1 LIPQGAA
8 PRRASR
14 PLTGTLGKR
23 LQRPL
28 VLEVLED
35 RRCPSG
41 GYLFVD
47 SFNTRDVLRYDEAT
61 GAFVNEFAKQNS
73 GGLYSSVDMD
83 FGPGHNLY
91 VSNGLFSNQNR
102 PNDVLKFRGTDGA
115 FLSDFADSGQLT
127 DPRGII
133 FGPDGNLYVA
143 DGLDHGQVLRYDGTT
158 GAFIDTFVAPDSGG
172 LSHPA
177 QMLFGPDNN
186 LYVDCGDKSEVLRY
200 NGTTGTFID
209 VFVRPHDG
217 GLDHGV
223 SMAFGPD
230 GNLYVANTQLN
241 LATGGGILRYN
252 GQTGAFMNTF
262 VPAGSGG
269 MLKPFSILFGPSGNV
284 YIGSAGA
291 ATGSQTAEPH
301 TSTVLRFDGA
311 NGAFLGTF
319 VGPDSGGLRYPAAL
333 LFSETDPMTHA
344 FNGGG
349 GQELTAAPDAANPV
363 HQTPAANQVQPLP
376 AQAFARRQ
384 AAGAEAPGLGSVLVR
399 LTDLGAGHTV
409 WPNAAAAGPDGFV
422 GPTLG
427 GGVEL
432 AAPGSQ
438 VEGNRSDLPTA
449 PAQDAGPAL
458 GRSREADGLTA
469 EALTAGTFR
478 VPPPG
483 PGPFDVAV
491 LNWLFA
497 GS

>member
-1 LIPQGAA
+1 MFLEKLVKSMM
-8 PRRASR
+8 PRQPRTR
-14 PLTGTLGKR
+14 PPARR
-23 LQRPL
+23 LEL
-28 VLEVLED
+28 LALEGRL
-35 RRCPSG
+35 CPSG
-41 GYLFVD
+41 GYLYVD
-47 SFNTRDVLRYDEAT
+47 SHDTRNVLRYDETT
-61 GAFVNEFAKQNS
+61 GAFVDEFVKHNS

-91 VSNGLFSNQNR
+91 VSNGLFANQNR
-102 PNDVLKFRGTDGA
+102 PADVLKFSGASGA

-143 DGLDHGQVLRYDGTT
+143 DGFDHGQVLRFDGTT

-217 GLDHGV
+217 GLDHGAA
-223 SMAFGPD
+223 MAFGPD
-230 GNLYVANTQLN
+230 GYLYVANTQLN

-252 GQTGAFMNTF
+252 GQTGAFMDTF
-262 VPAGSGG
+262 IPAGSGG
-269 MLKPFSILFGPSGNV
+269 MLTPYSIVFGPSGNLYV
-284 YIGSAGA
+284 GSGG
-291 ATGSQTAEPH
+291 TGNGSFNVDPH

-311 NGAFLGTF
+311 TGAFLGTF

-333 LFSETDPMTHA
+333 LFSETDPVTHA

-363 HQTPAANQVQPLP
+363 HQTLAANQVQPLP
-376 AQAFARRQ
+376 AQAFARRFP
-384 AAGAEAPGLGSVLVR
+384 ADAETLGLGSVLDG
-399 LTDLGAGHTV
+399 LTNLGAGHTV
-409 WPNAAAAGPDGFV
+409 WPNAAADGLGGFV
-422 GPTLG
+422 GPTSG
-427 GGVEL
+427 DGVAL
-432 AAPGSQ
+432 AAPGNQ
-438 VEGNRSDLPTA
+438 VEGNRTDVPTS
-449 PAQDAGPAL
+449 PAQDAGPAP

-469 EALTAGTFR
+469 EAPTAGTLR
-478 VPPPG
+478 VPTPG

-491 LNWLFA
+491 LDWVFA